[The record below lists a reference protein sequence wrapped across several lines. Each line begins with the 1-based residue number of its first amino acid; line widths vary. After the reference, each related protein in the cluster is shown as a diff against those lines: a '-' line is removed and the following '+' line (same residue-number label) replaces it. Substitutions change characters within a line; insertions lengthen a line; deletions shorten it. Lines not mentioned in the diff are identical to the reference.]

1 MRIPTC
7 DTRCEP
13 SRKPDRDLRLAII
26 PKDGT
31 QDYWKAVYRGAREAV
46 ISATGRITLSW
57 NDPGSENDCVPQIEF
72 IEKALAERV
81 SGIVLGPINAV
92 ALVQAV
98 HHAVRANVPVL
109 IIDSALR
116 SERTAGF
123 VASDNFRAGELAARH
138 LGRLLNGEGNVVLLR
153 TLRNSASTEER
164 AKGFAYAL
172 HQRFPAI
179 KFPIPPQF
187 AGPSLQSAYETSK
200 NLLRRFGGKINGVFA
215 VNELASSGMLLALQE
230 AGLTNGRIR
239 FVGFDVNECLHMGLT
254 RGEVHGLIVQ
264 DPFAIGYLGVKTLT
278 EVLRGNLVAPLAITS
293 TRLLVGHSVRNN
305 SFREKQLSGALDAAQ
320 HRCSRPVELSN
331 RERDVLYWIRQ
342 GKRDSEIALI
352 LGISLRTAETHVFR
366 ILKKLGVETRTA
378 AAMTPD

>member
-123 VASDNFRAGELAARH
+123 VAAIISGQANWPPDTWAACSTDRAMSSYCALCGTPRAPK
-138 LGRLLNGEGNVVLLR
+138 NGQ
-153 TLRNSASTEER
+153 
-164 AKGFAYAL
+164 K
-172 HQRFPAI
+172 
-179 KFPIPPQF
+179 
-187 AGPSLQSAYETSK
+187 
-200 NLLRRFGGKINGVFA
+200 
-215 VNELASSGMLLALQE
+215 
-230 AGLTNGRIR
+230 
-239 FVGFDVNECLHMGLT
+239 DLHMRCT
-254 RGEVHGLIVQ
+254 NDFRQ
-264 DPFAIGYLGVKTLT
+264 
-278 EVLRGNLVAPLAITS
+278 S
-293 TRLLVGHSVRNN
+293 
-305 SFREKQLSGALDAAQ
+305 SFRFLRKANA
-320 HRCSRPVELSN
+320 
-331 RERDVLYWIRQ
+331 IR
-342 GKRDSEIALI
+342 RS
-352 LGISLRTAETHVFR
+352 
-366 ILKKLGVETRTA
+366 
-378 AAMTPD
+378 P